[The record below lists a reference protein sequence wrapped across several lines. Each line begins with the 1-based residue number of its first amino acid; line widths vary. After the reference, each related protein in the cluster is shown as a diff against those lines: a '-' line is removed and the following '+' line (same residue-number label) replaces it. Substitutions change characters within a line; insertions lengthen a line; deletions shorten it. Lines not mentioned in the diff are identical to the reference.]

1 MQVIT
6 QLVIQVFSLFI
17 VSSILPGFTLTDFRA
32 AIVAAVVIG
41 VINTFIRPIVQLIA
55 FPITVLTLGIFS
67 FIINVFLL
75 MVAAS
80 IVPGFKIDGFFTA
93 AIASIVL
100 ALISAF
106 IHQLMRE

>member
-55 FPITVLTLGIFS
+55 LPITVLTLGIFS
-67 FIINVFLL
+67 FVINVFLL

>member
-17 VSSILPGFTLTDFRA
+17 VSSILPGFVLTDIRTA
-32 AIVAAVVIG
+32 VVAAVVIG
-41 VINTFIRPIVQLIA
+41 VINTFIRPVVQLIA
-55 FPITVLTLGIFS
+55 LPLTILTLGIFS
-67 FIINVFLL
+67 FVVNVLLL

-100 ALISAF
+100 TLISAF
-106 IHQLMRE
+106 VQQLMKK

>member
-41 VINTFIRPIVQLIA
+41 VINTFIRPVIQLIA

-67 FIINVFLL
+67 FIINVLLL